1 MNEFNISDGVR
12 LGSSIN
18 YNALYQNILGI
29 TNENIKI
36 SIPNTKKVIA
46 FCPAPDHSLSITPQT
61 LLNITFS
68 AISILHEKAIITL
81 PGSKKLCPMPN
92 PKN

>member
-1 MNEFNISDGVR
+1 MHPF
-12 LGSSIN
+12 
-18 YNALYQNILGI
+18 QNKLGI

-36 SIPNTKKVIA
+36 IIPNTKTAIA
-46 FCPAPDHSLSITPQT
+46 RLLTPDHSLSIIPQT
-61 LLNITFS
+61 LLKITFS
-68 AISILHEKAIITL
+68 AIRILQEKAIITL